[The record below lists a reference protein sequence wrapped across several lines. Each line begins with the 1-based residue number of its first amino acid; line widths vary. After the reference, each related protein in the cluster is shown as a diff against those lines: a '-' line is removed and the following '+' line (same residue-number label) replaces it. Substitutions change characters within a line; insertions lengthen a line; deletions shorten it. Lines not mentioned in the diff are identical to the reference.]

1 MLNAQS
7 FPDFQQREFAGK
19 RRSTPHFN
27 NQGELQMQKKII
39 ALAIAAAFAAPVAA
53 MAADSVTVYGSV
65 DAGVRS
71 ETYLG
76 KTVTEFGIPSG
87 TYNSNRFGIK
97 AVEDMGDGM
106 SANVVLEG
114 SLSVGTGEMGNPK
127 TATGNT
133 DVDNRTGLFDRQ
145 ATVGVKSGAHS
156 VDLGRQYSVAFKTVG
171 LYEPLAYK
179 FIKIGY
185 GEAAA
190 VVTRYNNDI
199 AYTGTFGPVTV
210 MAEHNIPAAANTDYA
225 TPTGTPVGDDSTSTN
240 AIGVGYA
247 SGPITVG
254 GAYSATKANNT
265 IAVGGDTKYYTVGA
279 GFSFGDG
286 RVSAGY
292 SNNVVAGNGTAATG
306 GDITTKYVFIG
317 GNYNITSSVGLVA
330 AVYKKTAQGAAVAS
344 VVPAEINSVKSV
356 LGVTYA
362 LSKKTKLYA
371 EVDKTTVDNPTAASG
386 TSNGFATNDNSG
398 FAVGLAATF

>member
-1 MLNAQS
+1 
-7 FPDFQQREFAGK
+7 
-19 RRSTPHFN
+19 
-27 NQGELQMQKKII
+27 MQKKII
-39 ALAIAAAFAAPVAA
+39 ALAIASAFAAPVA
-53 MAADSVTVYGSV
+53 MAADTVTVYGSL

-97 AVEDMGDGM
+97 AVEDMGNGM
-106 SANVVLEG
+106 TANVVLEG
-114 SLSVGTGEMGNPK
+114 SLSAGTGEMGNPK
-127 TATGNT
+127 TATTNV
-133 DVDNRTGLFDRQ
+133 DVSNSTGLFDRQ
-145 ATVGVKSGAHS
+145 ATVGVSSGTHS

-179 FIKIGY
+179 FIKIAY
-185 GEAAA
+185 GEASA

-199 AYTGTFGPVTV
+199 AYTGKFGDVTV

-225 TPTGTPVGDDSTSTN
+225 SPTGTPVGDDSTSTN
-240 AIGVGYA
+240 AIGVSYA
-247 SGPITVG
+247 GGPLTVG

-265 IAVGGDTKYYTVGA
+265 TAVGGDTKYYTVGA
-279 GFSFGDG
+279 GFNFGDG
-286 RVSAGY
+286 KVSAGY
-292 SNNVVAGNGTAATG
+292 SNNTVAGNGSAVTG
-306 GDITTKYVFIG
+306 GDVTTKYVFLG
-317 GNYNITSSVGLVA
+317 GNFNITPSVGLVA
-330 AVYKKTAQGAAVAS
+330 AVYRKTTQAAMTAS
-344 VVPAEINSVKSV
+344 VLPAEIVSVKSV
-356 LGVTYA
+356 LGATYA

-398 FAVGLAATF
+398 FSLGLAATF